1 MKMNMIIEILL
12 ISIGLAMDAFAVSIT
27 SGITI
32 QKMKLGHAFMISAF
46 FGFFQ
51 ALMPLLGWAL
61 GFSFRTYIQ
70 SVDHWIAFILL
81 GFIGTKMIIDSRSD
95 EKDDSFNPLNVY
107 ILFTLSIAT
116 SIDALAVG
124 ITFSFLD
131 IQIWYTSTI
140 IGLIT
145 FVICLIG
152 TKIGKTY
159 RHLLE
164 DKVEVFGGLILIAIG
179 IKILVQH
186 LFFS

>member
-1 MKMNMIIEILL
+1 MNINILL
-12 ISIGLAMDAFAVSIT
+12 EVILIGIGLAMDAFAVSIT

-32 QKMKLGHAFMISAF
+32 RKMRLRHAFMISAF

-51 ALMPLLGWAL
+51 ALMPLIGWTLGL
-61 GFSFRTYIQ
+61 SFRSYIQ
-70 SVDHWIAFILL
+70 FIDHWIAFILL
-81 GFIGTKMIIDSRSD
+81 GFIGTKMIIDSRSP
-95 EKDDSFNPLNVY
+95 EKNESFDPLNVY

-131 IQIWYTSTI
+131 IQIWYTSLI

-159 RHLLE
+159 GHLLE
-164 DKVEVFGGLILIAIG
+164 DKVEIFGGIILISIG
-179 IKILVQH
+179 LKILIQH
-186 LFFS
+186 LFF